1 MRAFF
6 FLWMS
11 LNTQNKK
18 RKGKKKM
25 GFIKKFF
32 KFEENNATLSKEVV
46 AGLTTFFAMVYIIF
60 VNPTILSDAGMPWH
74 GVFLAT
80 IFATIIGTLIMGL
93 FANVPYA
100 VAPGMGLNA
109 LFTYTVA
116 GAMGFTWQEALAIVF
131 ISGI

>member
-1 MRAFF
+1 MRAFLF
-6 FLWMS
+6 FMDVFEYKNLE
-11 LNTQNKK
+11 K
-18 RKGKKKM
+18 RKEREKM

-32 KFEENNATLSKEVV
+32 KFEENGATFSKEII

-60 VNPTILSDAGMPWH
+60 VNPTILSSTGMPWQ

-100 VAPGMGLNA
+100 V
-109 LFTYTVA
+109 
-116 GAMGFTWQEALAIVF
+116 WD
-131 ISGI
+131 